1 MFHHSFVTWSLN
13 PNPNLYPNSGGK
25 FQFQPLTEA
34 HPLLEVWPDLH
45 MLEWSP
51 KNEVKKNPYSFHANI
66 IITDIF
72 IKSSNGL
79 SDPLPLYWASKTPRT
94 RPGFGIPGACGF
106 ASYKYGLTTVRGKDT
121 RHSASTGWYVV
132 PDQCGAPTPL
142 SMRQKLCYDED
153 ILLLALFSTVTFLSC
168 VCMRVCVCMWTF
180 LSFQIPVSSWTLRI
194 SALPQIVPMTRAH
207 RVSSLGGEV
216 GRDGK
221 NTLRKA

>member
-1 MFHHSFVTWSLN
+1 MIIKPKSKSLPKQRWEVPISAIDGGPSSSWSLTR
-13 PNPNLYPNSGGK
+13 
-25 FQFQPLTEA
+25 FTHA
-34 HPLLEVWPDLH
+34 WV
-45 MLEWSP
+45 
-51 KNEVKKNPYSFHANI
+51 VTKKWGEKKPYSFHANI

-72 IKSSNGL
+72 IKASNGL

-121 RHSASTGWYVV
+121 RHSASTGWYAVL
-132 PDQCGAPTPL
+132 DQCGAPTPP
-142 SMRQKLCYDED
+142 SMRQKLCYDKD

-180 LSFQIPVSSWTLRI
+180 LSFQIPVSSWTFRI

-216 GRDGK
+216 GREGK